1 MLQSAAVGISNN
13 ASDLYLVKA
22 PKNIKA
28 KKKMFA
34 KAEIKL
40 KRQCNRKMVESKT

>member
-1 MLQSAAVGISNN
+1 MLQSTAVGISNN

-34 KAEIKL
+34 KAE
-40 KRQCNRKMVESKT
+40 NKTEKAM